1 MTVMFNER
9 EFIELVHSIT
19 LFSILLIM
27 NYKIKLQATT
37 SHTHSQAVHV

>member
-1 MTVMFNER
+1 MFNER

-27 NYKIKLQATT
+27 NYKIKL
-37 SHTHSQAVHV
+37 